1 MHTTGARGRLGPV
14 RARQPERCG
23 YAVRDGVRLYYEVF
37 GDGPTTVLLLPP
49 WAIVHSRVWKL
60 QVPYLSRHFRV
71 VTYDPRGNGRSDRPA
86 PASAYDDALVVAD
99 ALAVMDAAEVDAAV
113 GVGLSYGGRVL
124 LSLAADHGE
133 RVRGAVFVAPTLGL
147 SAPPAFVARFE
158 EPLGSDADV
167 AGTWASYNADF
178 WRGDLPAFAEFFFG
192 QVFPEAHSTRQ
203 AENGVEWALETDGE
217 TLVATRSSARRVL
230 TAEELRACAAR
241 VTCPSLV
248 IQGDG
253 DRIVSPK
260 DSHELAAI
268 LGAPLVVFEGGGHGV
283 QARHPV
289 RFNLLVRQFAESVA
303 GRATGIS

>member
-1 MHTTGARGRLGPV
+1 V

-49 WAIVHSRVWKL
+49 WAIVYSRVWKL

-71 VTYDPRGNGRSDRPA
+71 VTYDPRGNGRSDRPG

-147 SAPPAFVARFE
+147 SASPAFVARFE

-178 WRGDLPAFAEFFFG
+178 WRDDLPAFAEFFFG

-248 IQGDG
+248 IQGNG

-260 DSHELAAI
+260 DSHELAAL

-303 GRATGIS
+303 GRATGTS